1 LAEIYE
7 MLAAYQY
14 HEERLSSVIAFGVNF
29 GFTGKA
35 PQRTSRAGQP
45 TDREHLLKMMRGEID
60 AQPVQLTPEVVQTV
74 FARDIIGAR
83 KIDILAPT
91 TEPGEDP
98 AADLAYL
105 KKLDRLMNTEE
116 RTEEN

>member
-1 LAEIYE
+1 
-7 MLAAYQY
+7 MLVAQLDY
-14 HEERLSSVIAFGVNF
+14 HEHLSDVIAFGVSY
-29 GFTGKA
+29 GFSGKR
-35 PQRTSRAGQP
+35 PQRAGVATGQA

-60 AQPVQLTPEVVQTV
+60 AQPVQLTPEVVQTA

-91 TEPGEDP
+91 TAPGEDP
-98 AADLAYL
+98 KADLEYL

-116 RTEEN
+116 KTEEN

>member
-1 LAEIYE
+1 
-7 MLAAYQY
+7 MLAAHQFY
-14 HEERLSSVIAFGVNF
+14 EERLSNTIAYGVNF
-29 GFTGKA
+29 GMTGKQ
-35 PQRTSRAGQP
+35 PQRTSAATGQP

-91 TEPGEDP
+91 TAPGEDP
-98 AADLAYL
+98 KADLEYL
-105 KKLDRLMNTEE
+105 KKLDRLMNTEGE
-116 RTEEN
+116 TEEN

>member
-1 LAEIYE
+1 
-7 MLAAYQY
+7 MLAAHQFY
-14 HEERLSSVIAFGVNF
+14 EERLSNTIAYGVNF
-29 GFTGKA
+29 GMTGKA
-35 PQRTSRAGQP
+35 PQRTSAATGQS

-91 TEPGEDP
+91 TAPGEDP
-98 AADLAYL
+98 KADLEYL
-105 KKLDRLMNTEE
+105 KKLDRLMNTEGE
-116 RTEEN
+116 TEEN